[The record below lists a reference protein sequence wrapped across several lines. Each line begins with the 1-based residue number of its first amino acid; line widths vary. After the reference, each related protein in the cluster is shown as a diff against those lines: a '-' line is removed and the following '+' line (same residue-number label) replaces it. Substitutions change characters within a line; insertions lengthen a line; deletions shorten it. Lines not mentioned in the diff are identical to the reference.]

1 MSLYYKV
8 DDVME
13 LMECSDSTAYR
24 VIKELNVELNAKG
37 IITLAGKIN
46 KKYFHQRYDVPE
58 KQTSQKSLKIAK

>member
-1 MSLYYKV
+1 MSLYYRV
-8 DDVME
+8 TEIMD

-24 VIKELNVELNAKG
+24 VIKELNTELNAKG

-58 KQTSQKSLKIAK
+58 KQTPQKSLKIAK